1 MSKNV
6 LVISSTLRA
15 GGNSEILAQEF
26 MKGAQDS
33 GNNVEFVTLQGKE
46 IKFCKGCLAC
56 QKLGHCVIK
65 DDSNEIVEKMKEAE
79 VIAFAS
85 PIYYYEMSGQLKTL
99 LDRANALFALDYKFR
114 DIYFLSTAAD
124 SDSHSADIAI
134 NGIKG
139 WIACFAKAQ
148 LKGTVLGAG
157 AEAVGDIQNN
167 PAMKD
172 AYNLGNNIK

>member
-6 LVISSTLRA
+6 LVISSTLRK
-15 GGNSEILAQEF
+15 GGNSEALAQEF
-26 MKGAQDS
+26 AKGAKDA
-33 GNNVEFVTLQGKE
+33 GHNVEFITLQDKE

-56 QKLGHCVIK
+56 QKIGHCVIK
-65 DDSNEIVEKMKEAE
+65 DDSNEIVEKMEQAE

-99 LDRANALFALDYKFR
+99 LDRANALFSLNYKFR

-124 SDSHSADIAI
+124 GDSHAADIAT
-134 NGIKG
+134 NGIGG

-148 LKGTVLGAG
+148 LKGTVFGAG
-157 AEAVGDIQNN
+157 VEAVGDIQNN
-167 PAMKD
+167 SAMKE
-172 AYNLGNNIK
+172 AYEMGKGV

>member
-6 LVISSTLRA
+6 LVISSTLRKN
-15 GGNSEILAQEF
+15 GNSEVLAKEF
-26 MKGAQDS
+26 VKGAQEA
-33 GNNVEFVTLQGKE
+33 GNNVEFVTLQDKD

-56 QKLGHCVIK
+56 QKLGSCVIK
-65 DDSNEIVEKMKEAE
+65 DDSIDIVKKMEKAD

-85 PIYYYEMSGQLKTL
+85 PIYYYEMAGQLKTL
-99 LDRANALFALDYKFR
+99 LDRANALYTSDYKFR
-114 DIYFLSTAAD
+114 EIYFLATAAD
-124 SDSHSADIAI
+124 SDSHAADIAT
-134 NGIKG
+134 NGIQG

-167 PAMKD
+167 SALQK
-172 AYNLGNNIK
+172 AYEMGKGV